1 MKAVFDS
8 GDSNDNNSND
18 TSVGII
24 DDDRD
29 AAYEDTCCKNPY
41 LLKRKFALDNV
52 PSSSGATCSNIGRN
66 VFSEHT
72 FDELRQDRDLSQ
84 KQIIKK
90 NQSYKKLQES
100 QQYAYDAI
108 LTEEDESSRE
118 SSVSDSHDSSTSS
131 KSKLR
136 TIVNN
141 VHIDLKQLAYCPTC
155 NHTLK
160 KTTRRSDKEFRD
172 SIMEM
177 TLKDIVTTT
186 CCGSKAGSNS
196 INAKKCSETGGKC
209 TGRVYLDDVYKLRND
224 FWGDSNI
231 DDYLTTKHRGTKL
244 KDLITPFY
252 YENKFHYKV
261 GDTRVCER
269 GFLLLLGVI
278 GSNKVPGKQYE
289 IQDDKVAQSQD
300 DNVTKQIKTINDEIQ
315 LKEAKLKLFTLNS
328 SIELHEKENMSRLK
342 KQVC

>member
-8 GDSNDNNSND
+8 GDSYDDNSND

-29 AAYEDTCCKNPY
+29 ASYEDTCCKNPY

-52 PSSSGATCSNIGRN
+52 PSISGATCSSSNIGRN
-66 VFSEHT
+66 VFSEHR

-90 NQSYKKLQES
+90 DQSYEKLQES

-108 LTEEDESSRE
+108 LTEEDDSFRE

-136 TIVNN
+136 TIINN

-289 IQDDKVAQSQD
+289 RIKNEVMGRIPPKIIDKELKTQQDLRTS
-300 DNVTKQIKTINDEIQ
+300 I
-315 LKEAKLKLFTLNS
+315 LNH
-328 SIELHEKENMSRLK
+328 EVRYLHY
-342 KQVC
+342 C